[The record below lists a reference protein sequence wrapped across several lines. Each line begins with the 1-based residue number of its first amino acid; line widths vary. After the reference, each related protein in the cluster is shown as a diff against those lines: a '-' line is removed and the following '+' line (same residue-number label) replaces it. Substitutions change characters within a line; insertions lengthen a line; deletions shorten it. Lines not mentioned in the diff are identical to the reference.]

1 MDAPEWGSQPASVY
15 SKRTRTK
22 TIPVENQL
30 TTMNGADALVRM
42 LQLNGVKHIF
52 GLCGDTSLPFYDA
65 MARLDHGMD
74 HVLTRDE
81 RSAAYMADGYARVT
95 NKPGVCEG
103 PSGGGATYLL
113 PGLVEAN
120 ESAIPVLGITSDVSV
135 GARGK
140 FPLTELDQQ
149 ALYRPLTKWNTTI
162 DRVDQIPH
170 AVRSAFRAMTTGR
183 PGATHICLPYDVQ
196 KHAIDPA
203 QVWQQP
209 GHDIYPAY
217 RFAPDPHEV
226 ERAAGQLVAARAPV
240 LICGGGVV
248 ISGAMAELDALA
260 TLLNAPV
267 CTSVSGQGSLPGP
280 HPLHAGVVGTNGGV
294 DATREVVAQADLV
307 LFIGARAGSTT
318 TEHWQ
323 MPSRKV
329 AILHLDVDPM
339 TIATN
344 YRTDVALV
352 GDAKLGLAALAAA
365 VRERMVH
372 RPADAAD
379 GRAVVARARA
389 TKQAFFLPL
398 AQARTRPI
406 KPERVVDAL
415 NQLLPPQAI
424 VVADPGTPCPYFS
437 AYFDAPQAGRHF
449 ITNRAHG
456 ALGFSL
462 SAAVGAAFGRPDAMV
477 VSVMGDGSFGFTC
490 GELETVV
497 RRGIPL
503 KMVVFSNAVFGW
515 IKASQK
521 AGYGQ
526 RYFSVDFNRTDH
538 ARVAEA
544 FGVKAWRVEDPAE
557 VHGALKAALMHDGP
571 ALVDV
576 VSQEL
581 QDTAVPVSQWM
592 G

>member
-1 MDAPEWGSQPASVY
+1 M
-15 SKRTRTK
+15 
-22 TIPVENQL
+22 
-30 TTMNGADALVRM
+30 TTAFNGADAMVRM

-74 HVLTRDE
+74 HILTRDE
-81 RSAAYMADGYARVT
+81 RSAGYMADAYARVT
-95 NKPGVCEG
+95 GKVGVCEG

-113 PGLVEAN
+113 PGLAEAN
-120 ESAIPVLGITSDVSV
+120 ESSVPVLGITSDVSV

-196 KHAIDPA
+196 KHTLDPA
-203 QVWQQP
+203 DVWAQP
-209 GHDIYPAY
+209 GHDHYPAY
-217 RFAPDPHEV
+217 RSAPDP
-226 ERAAGQLVAARAPV
+226 AAVAEAADRLVAARCPV
-240 LICGGGVV
+240 LICGGGVL
-248 ISGAMAELDALA
+248 IAGASAALDALA

-267 CTSVSGQGSLPGP
+267 CSSVSGQGSLSAS
-280 HPLHAGVVGTNGGV
+280 HPLNAGVVGTNGGV
-294 DATREVVAQADLV
+294 EATRAVVAQADLV
-307 LFIGARAGSTT
+307 MFIGARAGSTT

-329 AILHLDVDPM
+329 TIVHLDVDAM
-339 TIATN
+339 TIGTN

-352 GDAKLGLAALAAA
+352 GDALLGLQALHAA
-365 VRERMVH
+365 VQQRIAR

-379 GRAVVARARA
+379 GAALAATARA
-389 TKQAFFLPL
+389 TKQAFFAPL
-398 AQARTRPI
+398 AASLERPI
-406 KPERVVDAL
+406 KPERVVDTL
-415 NQLLPPQAI
+415 NRLLPARAI
-424 VVADPGTPCPYFS
+424 VVADPGTPCPYFT

-456 ALGFSL
+456 ALGFAM
-462 SAAVGAAFGRPDAMV
+462 SAGFGAAIGQPDSV
-477 VSVMGDGSFGFTC
+477 VVAVMGDGSFGFTC
-490 GELETVV
+490 GELETIV
-497 RRGIPL
+497 RRNVPL
-503 KMVVFSNAVFGW
+503 KMIVFSNSVFGW

-521 AGYGQ
+521 SGYDE
-526 RYFSVDFNRTDH
+526 RYFSVDFNRTHH

-544 FGVKAWRVEDPAE
+544 FGVKAWQVHDPADL
-557 VHGALKAALMHDGP
+557 VAALKAALMHDGP

-576 VSQEL
+576 ISQEL

>member
-1 MDAPEWGSQPASVY
+1 
-15 SKRTRTK
+15 
-22 TIPVENQL
+22 
-30 TTMNGADALVRM
+30 MNGADALVRM
-42 LQLNGVKHIF
+42 LQLNGVRHIF

-65 MARLDHGMD
+65 LARLEHGID

-95 NKPGVCEG
+95 GRVGVCEG

-113 PGLVEAN
+113 PGLIEAN
-120 ESAIPVLGITSDVSV
+120 ESSVAVLGITSDVSV

-149 ALYRPLTKWNTTI
+149 ALYRPLTKWNTRI

-183 PGATHICLPYDVQ
+183 PGAAHIALPYDVQ
-196 KHAIDPA
+196 KHAIDPSD
-203 QVWQQP
+203 VWAQP
-209 GHDIYPAY
+209 GHERFPAY
-217 RFAPDPHEV
+217 RSLPDP
-226 ERAAGQLVAARAPV
+226 AAVDEAADRLVASRSPV

-248 ISGAMAELDALA
+248 IADACDALDALA

-267 CTSVSGQGSLPGP
+267 CTTVSGQGSLADT
-280 HPLHAGVVGTNGGV
+280 HPLNAGVVGTNGGV
-294 DATREVVAQADLV
+294 DATRAVVEQADLV
-307 LFIGARAGSTT
+307 MFIGARAGSTT
-318 TEHWQ
+318 TEHWTV
-323 MPSRKV
+323 PGRGIP
-329 AILHLDVDPM
+329 ILHLDVDGQ
-339 TIATN
+339 TIGTN

-352 GDAKLGLAALAAA
+352 GDARLGLLALRRA
-365 VRERMVH
+365 VQARLDR
-372 RPADAAD
+372 RPARCVD
-379 GRAVVARARA
+379 GRAVVAQARAR
-389 TKQAFFLPL
+389 KQAFFGPL
-398 AQARTRPI
+398 AASLERPVR
-406 KPERVVDAL
+406 PERVVDLL
-415 NQLLPPQAI
+415 NRLLPAGAI

-437 AYFDAPQAGRHF
+437 AYFNAPQPGRHF

-456 ALGFSL
+456 ALGFAL
-462 SAAVGAAFGRPDAMV
+462 SAGVGAAIGRPDSMV
-477 VSVMGDGSFGFTC
+477 VALMGDGSFGFTC

-497 RRGIPL
+497 RRGVPL
-503 KMVVFSNAVFGW
+503 KMVVFSNAVYGW

-521 AGYGQ
+521 TGYDR
-526 RYFSVDFNRTDH
+526 RYFSVDFDRTDH

-544 FGVKAWRVEDPAE
+544 FGVRAWHVDDPAQLE
-557 VHGALKAALMHDGP
+557 TALTAALAHDGP

-581 QDTAVPVSQWM
+581 QDSAVPVSRWM

>member
-1 MDAPEWGSQPASVY
+1 MTAPF
-15 SKRTRTK
+15 T
-22 TIPVENQL
+22 
-30 TTMNGADALVRM
+30 GADAMVRM

-74 HVLTRDE
+74 HILTRDE
-81 RSAAYMADGYARVT
+81 RSAGYMADAYARVT
-95 NKPGVCEG
+95 GKVGVCEG

-120 ESAIPVLGITSDVSV
+120 ESSVAVLGITSDVSV

-149 ALYRPLTKWNTTI
+149 ALYKPLTKWNTTI

-196 KHAIDPA
+196 KHALDPA
-203 QVWQQP
+203 EVWAQP
-209 GHDIYPAY
+209 GHDRFPAY
-217 RFAPDPHEV
+217 RSAPDP
-226 ERAAGQLVAARAPV
+226 AAVAEAADRLVAARSPV

-248 ISGAMAELDALA
+248 IAGASDALDALA

-267 CTSVSGQGSLPGP
+267 CTSVSGQGSLADN
-280 HPLHAGVVGTNGGV
+280 HPLNVGVVGTNGGV
-294 DATREVVAQADLV
+294 DATRAVVAQADLV

-329 AILHLDVDPM
+329 TIVHLDVDAM
-339 TIATN
+339 TIGTN

-352 GDAKLGLAALAAA
+352 GDALLGLQALHAA
-365 VRERMVH
+365 VQARIDQ

-379 GRAVVARARA
+379 GAALAATARAA
-389 TKQAFFLPL
+389 KQAFFAPL
-398 AQARTRPI
+398 AASLDRPI
-406 KPERVVDAL
+406 KPERVVDIL
-415 NQLLPPQAI
+415 NRLLPPRAI
-424 VVADPGTPCPYFS
+424 VVADPGTPCPYFT
-437 AYFDAPQAGRHF
+437 AYFNAPQAGRHF

-456 ALGFSL
+456 ALGFAM
-462 SAAVGAAFGRPDAMV
+462 SAGVGAAIGQPDSVV

-490 GELETVV
+490 GELETIV
-497 RRGIPL
+497 RRNVPL
-503 KMVVFSNAVFGW
+503 KMIVFSNAVYGW

-521 AGYGQ
+521 TGYDG
-526 RYFSVDFNRTDH
+526 RYFSVDFNRTHH

-544 FGVKAWRVEDPAE
+544 FGVKAWQVSDPADLE
-557 VHGALKAALMHDGP
+557 SALKAALMHDGP

-576 VSQEL
+576 ISQEL

>member
-1 MDAPEWGSQPASVY
+1 MTAPF
-15 SKRTRTK
+15 T
-22 TIPVENQL
+22 
-30 TTMNGADALVRM
+30 GADAMVRM

-74 HVLTRDE
+74 HILTRDE
-81 RSAAYMADGYARVT
+81 RSAGYMADAYARVT
-95 NKPGVCEG
+95 GKVGVCEG

-120 ESAIPVLGITSDVSV
+120 ESSVAVLGITSDVSV

-149 ALYRPLTKWNTTI
+149 ALYKPLTKWNTTI

-196 KHAIDPA
+196 KHALDPA
-203 QVWQQP
+203 EVWAQP
-209 GHDIYPAY
+209 GHDRFPAY
-217 RFAPDPHEV
+217 RSAPDP
-226 ERAAGQLVAARAPV
+226 AAVAEAADRLVAARSPV

-248 ISGAMAELDALA
+248 IAGASDALDALA

-267 CTSVSGQGSLPGP
+267 CTSVSGQGSLADN
-280 HPLHAGVVGTNGGV
+280 HPLNVGVVGTNGGV
-294 DATREVVAQADLV
+294 DATRAVVAQADLV

-329 AILHLDVDPM
+329 TIVHLDVDAM
-339 TIATN
+339 TIGTN

-352 GDAKLGLAALAAA
+352 GDALLGLQALHAA
-365 VRERMVH
+365 VQARIDQ

-379 GRAVVARARA
+379 GAALAATARAA
-389 TKQAFFLPL
+389 KQAFFAPL
-398 AQARTRPI
+398 AASLDRPI
-406 KPERVVDAL
+406 KPERVVDIL
-415 NQLLPPQAI
+415 NRLLPPRAI
-424 VVADPGTPCPYFS
+424 VVADPGTPCPYFT
-437 AYFDAPQAGRHF
+437 AYFNAPQAGRHF

-456 ALGFSL
+456 ALGFAM
-462 SAAVGAAFGRPDAMV
+462 SAGVGAAIGQPDSV
-477 VSVMGDGSFGFTC
+477 VVAVMGDGSFGFTC
-490 GELETVV
+490 GELETIV
-497 RRGIPL
+497 RRNVPL
-503 KMVVFSNAVFGW
+503 KMIVFSNAVYGW

-521 AGYGQ
+521 TGYEG
-526 RYFSVDFNRTDH
+526 RYFSVDFNRTHH

-544 FGVKAWRVEDPAE
+544 FGVKAWQVSDPADLE
-557 VHGALKAALMHDGP
+557 SALKAALMHDGP

-576 VSQEL
+576 ISQEL

>member
-1 MDAPEWGSQPASVY
+1 MSP
-15 SKRTRTK
+15 
-22 TIPVENQL
+22 
-30 TTMNGADALVRM
+30 MNGADALVRM

-65 MARLDHGMD
+65 LARLDHGMD

-81 RSAAYMADGYARVT
+81 RSAAYMADAYARVT
-95 NKPGVCEG
+95 GKPGICEG

-149 ALYRPLTKWNTTI
+149 ALYQPLTKWNTTI

-170 AVRSAFRAMTTGR
+170 AVRTAFRAMTTGR

-196 KHAIDPA
+196 KHEIDPSE
-203 QVWQQP
+203 VWAQP
-209 GHDIYPAY
+209 GHDRFPAY
-217 RFAPDPHEV
+217 RFAPDPAEV
-226 ERAAGQLVAARAPV
+226 ERAAQKLVAARCPV
-240 LICGGGVV
+240 LVCGGGVL
-248 ISGAMAELDALA
+248 ISGASAELEALA
-260 TLLNAPV
+260 GLLNAPV
-267 CTSVSGQGSLPGP
+267 CLTISGSGSLPTM
-280 HPLHAGVVGTNGGV
+280 HPLHAGVIGTNGGV
-294 DATREVVAQADLV
+294 EATRQVIAQADLV

-318 TEHWQ
+318 TEHWK
-323 MPSRKV
+323 MPARDV
-329 AILHLDVDPM
+329 AILHLDMDPM

-352 GDAKLGLAALAAA
+352 GDARLGLAALGAS
-365 VRERMVH
+365 VRERIAH
-372 RPADAAD
+372 RPAGAAD
-379 GRAVVARARA
+379 GRALVAKSRAEKA
-389 TKQAFFLPL
+389 AFFAPL
-398 AQARTRPI
+398 AASMDRPI

-415 NQLLPPQAI
+415 NRLLPAESV
-424 VVADPGTPCPYFS
+424 VVADPGTPCPYFA

-456 ALGFSL
+456 ALGFSM
-462 SAAVGAAFGRPDAMV
+462 SAGVGASFGRPNATV

-490 GELETVV
+490 GEMETIV
-497 RRGIPL
+497 RRGVPL
-503 KMVVFSNAVFGW
+503 KMVVFSNSVYGW

-521 AGYGQ
+521 TGYQ
-526 RYFSVDFNRTDH
+526 ERYFSVDFNRTDH

-544 FGVKAWRVEDPAE
+544 FGVKAWRVEDPAD
-557 VHGALKAALMHDGP
+557 VQSALKAALAHDGP
-571 ALVDV
+571 ALVDIL
-576 VSQEL
+576 SQPL

>member
-1 MDAPEWGSQPASVY
+1 M
-15 SKRTRTK
+15 SKRSPYTEMNPWRTVR
-22 TIPVENQL
+22 TETEL

-65 MARLDHGMD
+65 LARLDHGMD

-95 NKPGVCEG
+95 GKPGVCEG

-120 ESAIPVLGITSDVSV
+120 ESAVPVLGITSDVSV

-149 ALYRPLTKWNTTI
+149 ALYKPLTKWNTTI

-170 AVRSAFRAMTTGR
+170 AVRSAFRAMTVGR

-196 KHAIDPA
+196 KHEMSAEE
-203 QVWQQP
+203 VWAQP
-209 GHDIYPAY
+209 GHDVVPAS
-217 RFAPDPHEV
+217 RFAPDARDV
-226 ERAAGQLVAARAPV
+226 ERAADKLVAARAPV
-240 LICGGGVV
+240 FICGGGVV
-248 ISGAMAELDALA
+248 ISGAMAELEALA
-260 TLLNAPV
+260 TLLDAPV
-267 CTSVSGQGSLPGP
+267 CTSVSGQGSLPGA
-280 HPLHAGVVGTNGGV
+280 HPLNAGVVGTNGGV
-294 DATREVVAQADLV
+294 AATREVVAQADLV

-318 TEHWQ
+318 TEHWK

-329 AILHLDVDPM
+329 TILHLDVDPM

-352 GDAKLGLAALAAA
+352 GDAKLGLAALGAA
-365 VRERMVH
+365 VRERVAK

-379 GRAVVARARA
+379 GRAIVARARA
-389 TKQAFFLPL
+389 AKQSFFSAL
-398 AQARTRPI
+398 AESHDRPI

-415 NQLLPPQAI
+415 NKLLPPGAI

-456 ALGFSL
+456 ALGFSM
-462 SAAVGAAFGRPDAMV
+462 SAAVGASFGRPNAMV

-490 GELETVV
+490 GELETIV

-503 KMVVFSNAVFGW
+503 KMIVFSNAVFGW

-521 AGYGQ
+521 TGYGE
-526 RYFSVDFNRTDH
+526 RYFSVDFDRTNH

-544 FGVKAWRVEDPAE
+544 FGVKAWRVEDPAD
-557 VHGALKAALMHDGP
+557 VHGALKTALAHDGP
-571 ALVDV
+571 ALVDI

>member
-1 MDAPEWGSQPASVY
+1 M
-15 SKRTRTK
+15 TK
-22 TIPVENQL
+22 
-30 TTMNGADALVRM
+30 MNGAEAMVRM

-65 MARLDHGMD
+65 LARLDHGMD
-74 HVLTRDE
+74 HILTRDE

-95 NKPGVCEG
+95 GRPGVCEG

-120 ESAIPVLGITSDVSV
+120 ESAIPLLGITSDVSV
-135 GARGK
+135 GSRGK

-149 ALYRPLTKWNTTI
+149 ALYAPLTKWNTRI

-183 PGATHICLPYDVQ
+183 PGAAHIALPYDLQ
-196 KHAIDPA
+196 KQEIDA
-203 QVWQQP
+203 TEVWAQP
-209 GHDIYPAY
+209 GHDAYPAS
-217 RFAPDPHEV
+217 RFAPDARDV
-226 ERAAGQLVAARAPV
+226 ERAAQMLVAARAPV
-240 LICGGGVV
+240 IVCGGGVV
-248 ISGAMAELDALA
+248 IANGMSELDALA

-267 CTSVSGQGSLPGP
+267 CTSVSGSGSLPAS
-280 HPLHAGVVGTNGGV
+280 HPLLAGVIGTNGGV
-294 DATREVVAQADLV
+294 AATRDVIAQADLV

-318 TEHWQ
+318 TEHWK
-323 MPSRKV
+323 MPARDV
-329 AILHLDVDPM
+329 TILHLDIDPM

-352 GDAKLGLAALAAA
+352 GDAKLGLAAIAAA
-365 VRERMVH
+365 VQERIAH
-372 RPADAAD
+372 RPSDALD
-379 GRAVVARARA
+379 GRAVVVKARRA
-389 TKQAFFLPL
+389 KREFFSAL
-398 AQARTRPI
+398 AESAERPI
-406 KPERVVDAL
+406 KPERVVDVL
-415 NQLLPPQAI
+415 NKLLPAGSI

-456 ALGFSL
+456 ALGFAM
-462 SAAVGAAFGRPDAMV
+462 SAGVGAWFGRPDATV
-477 VSVMGDGSFGFTC
+477 VAVMGDGSFGFTC
-490 GELETVV
+490 GELETIV
-497 RRGIPL
+497 RRGVPL
-503 KMVVFSNAVFGW
+503 KMIVFSNAAYGW

-521 AGYGQ
+521 TGYGE

-544 FGVKAWRVEDPAE
+544 FGVKAWRVADPAD
-557 VHGALKAALMHDGP
+557 VHGAIQAALAHDGP

-576 VSQEL
+576 LSQPL
-581 QDTAVPVSQWM
+581 QDSAVPVSQWM